1 MTGGRVVVPIP
12 ALTEP
17 LRTALKVCGGLA
29 ALSAAAGLAAGR
41 PALGAAFGLGVLTGF
56 ANAFLAR
63 SLLQPGAAGLQV
75 VTAVLVRLAGVSLAA
90 IGLGLLFGLAV
101 APLVLAGVAASQL
114 ALAASAAWQGV
125 QR

>member
-1 MTGGRVVVPIP
+1 MVVPIP
-12 ALTEP
+12 APTEP
-17 LRTALKVCGGLA
+17 LRTALGVCGGLA
-29 ALSAAAGLAAGR
+29 LLSAAAGLAAGR
-41 PALGAAFGLGVLTGF
+41 PALGAAFALGLVLGS
-56 ANAFLAR
+56 ANGFLAR

-90 IGLGLLFGLAV
+90 IGVGLLFGLAV

-114 ALAASAAWQGV
+114 ALAGSAAWRGV